1 MDKGSV
7 EIVGGAG
14 VGEQGQEKKRRRGV
28 RQLAKHL
35 KYMVPEIRL
44 ALIREPESKALPVQC
59 PQDVEKFVEPL
70 KFYSEENFVSFFLN
84 ARNEVTGY
92 FIVSK
97 GTVSASLVHP
107 REVFKAAILA
117 NAYAIIVA
125 HNHPGGSLTP
135 SREDLETTEQ
145 LIKAGK
151 LLGITVVDHVIV
163 SVSGI
168 YSIREHRPEC
178 WN

>member
-7 EIVGGAG
+7 AIVGGAG
-14 VGEQGQEKKRRRGV
+14 VGEQGQEKKRQRGV

-70 KFYSEENFVSFFLN
+70 RFYDTEHFVAFHLN
-84 ARNEVTGY
+84 ARHEVTGY
-92 FIVSK
+92 CIVSK

-107 REVFKAAILA
+107 REVFKAAILS
-117 NAYAIIVA
+117 NSYAILVA

-145 LIKAGK
+145 LVSAGK
-151 LLGITVVDHVIV
+151 LLGVPVVDHVIV
-163 SVSGI
+163 AAGGI
-168 YSIREHRPEC
+168 HSIRENRPDL
-178 WN
+178 WR

>member
-1 MDKGSV
+1 MANV
-7 EIVGGAG
+7 ATMAGGTVAA
-14 VGEQGQEKKRRRGV
+14 VAEMKTKARKDGV
-28 RQLAKHL
+28 RKLVKHL
-35 KYMVPEIRL
+35 QYMVPEVRL
-44 ALIREPESKALPVQC
+44 ALIREPDRKGLPVQC
-59 PQDVEKFVEPL
+59 PEDVEKFVEPL
-70 KFYSEENFVSFFLN
+70 KFYDSENFVAFHLN
-84 ARNEVTGY
+84 ARHEVTGY

-151 LLGITVVDHVIV
+151 LLGIAVVDHVIV

-168 YSIREHRPEC
+168 YSIREHRPDC
-178 WN
+178 WS